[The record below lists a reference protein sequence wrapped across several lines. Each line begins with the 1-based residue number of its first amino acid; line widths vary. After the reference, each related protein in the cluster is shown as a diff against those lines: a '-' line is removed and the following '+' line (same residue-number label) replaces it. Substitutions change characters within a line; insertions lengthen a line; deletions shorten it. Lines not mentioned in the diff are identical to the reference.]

1 MSIDKWLKQ
10 DKEEDSNKNVESD
23 KKIQEQQLKELK
35 NKKLQQLN
43 REIKEKK
50 TSRSDSDNF
59 LNYFVEFRDW
69 LNKRTYLKGDLDE
82 IATWINN
89 LYNKLTLEVPQTDDE
104 DNDTER
110 LDLKKQYKKIPLSF
124 LDDKTRIAI
133 NKIVYGQNRSNSDNY
148 YVKKLNLEIQDK
160 LKEAEYYRILKKIL
174 EFNK

>member
-1 MSIDKWLKQ
+1 M
-10 DKEEDSNKNVESD
+10 
-23 KKIQEQQLKELK
+23 
-35 NKKLQQLN
+35 
-43 REIKEKK
+43 
-50 TSRSDSDNF
+50 
-59 LNYFVEFRDW
+59 
-69 LNKRTYLKGDLDE
+69 DE

-89 LYNKLTLEVPQTDDE
+89 LYNKLNLIVSQNDDE
-104 DNDTER
+104 DNDTEK

-160 LKEAEYYRILKKIL
+160 LKEAEYYHILKKIL